1 MQNPE
6 RVELV
11 RRRLGLTKIGFAKAL
26 DVDRKTVQ
34 RFEAGEYDLSP
45 NVINDLVNLSGY
57 PKEFFEKGGFD
68 YPNSD
73 AVSFR
78 SLRSLTATSRDAAL
92 AAGALAFEL
101 DDWIDARFEL
111 AVHSLPRINSP
122 SPVDAASA
130 LRATWNIG
138 ERPIGNMINLAESHG
153 VRVFSLSEETRH
165 LDAYSFWRNDRPYVF
180 LNMMKTPEHSRFD
193 AAHELGHLLLH
204 RHGGP
209 SHRSAEDEANA
220 FASAFLMPIAD
231 LMAHLPVVRGLRDL
245 LDGKKRWRVSA
256 SALAY
261 TLHKHGI
268 IPESVREVYV
278 FKHSFLSMRRIDA
291 KSRKA
296 RAVLVRFSKSLA
308 SRRHLPSQANVLSTT
323 HRLGMTS
330 KPTAVSHRLTISV
343 SKWGK
348 IFFRAWS
355 NTGPWYPPS
364 AKSFSRNGKLPNRV
378 PRARTPPSRPWILA
392 GCTMACSNR
401 PTVSTRMWRFLP
413 LIFLP
418 AS

>member
-1 MQNPE
+1 MGHLDFRKSFPASFGPLPPPLAPGTVVSHAVLREEQIPFAQQP
-6 RVELV
+6 RFA
-11 RRRLGLTKIGFAKAL
+11 RRRLRELNRGIRVHVHLRGRAGPVGRAKYK
-26 DVDRKTVQ
+26 RS
-34 RFEAGEYDLSP
+34 GERREYRETHPQTPTFPQPEL
-45 NVINDLVNLSGY
+45 
-57 PKEFFEKGGFD
+57 
-68 YPNSD
+68 
-73 AVSFR
+73 
-78 SLRSLTATSRDAAL
+78 LTAYTHDNLPATAAL
-92 AAGALAFEL
+92 
-101 DDWIDARFEL
+101 
-111 AVHSLPRINSP
+111 
-122 SPVDAASA
+122 
-130 LRATWNIG
+130 
-138 ERPIGNMINLAESHG
+138 
-153 VRVFSLSEETRH
+153 
-165 LDAYSFWRNDRPYVF
+165 
-180 LNMMKTPEHSRFD
+180 
-193 AAHELGHLLLH
+193 
-204 RHGGP
+204 
-209 SHRSAEDEANA
+209 
-220 FASAFLMPIAD
+220 
-231 LMAHLPVVRGLRDL
+231 
-245 LDGKKRWRVSA
+245 
-256 SALAY
+256 
-261 TLHKHGI
+261 
-268 IPESVREVYV
+268 ESVREVYV

-343 SKWGK
+343 SRWGK

-378 PRARTPPSRPWILA
+378 LRTRTPPSRSWILA